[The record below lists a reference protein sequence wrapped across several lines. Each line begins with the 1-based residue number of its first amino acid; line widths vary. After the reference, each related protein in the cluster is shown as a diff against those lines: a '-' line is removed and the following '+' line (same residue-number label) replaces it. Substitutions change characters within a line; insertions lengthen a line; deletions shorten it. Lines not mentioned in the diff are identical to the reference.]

1 MTVKTIKMVRAIRDQ
16 QYEETKDMTAEQRL
30 IYFQKRAQKF
40 RKRLAAQQRS
50 TANKTT

>member
-1 MTVKTIKMVRAIRDQ
+1 MAVKAIKMIRAIRDQ

-30 IYFQKRAQKF
+30 IYFQRRAQEF

-50 TANKTT
+50 TASKMA